1 MCAPP
6 VRTRMRSRQILRV
19 RDPYFHRKLLPR
31 RPHKWEGKHTIDDS
45 CSPRSLASPRKLP
58 TTAFLEAGRSLDKYI
73 QNRLL
78 TMGGVEVVKRT
89 ALAALYAG
97 VALPLTLI
105 QTATTAFD
113 SDFTRC
119 RDKAQKAGVLLAEIL
134 QKEVQ
139 GKRPVVLVSATTIF
153 FASSVNKS
161 SRSLTRKKGSS
172 RHTQIGYGP
181 GASLILSCL
190 EHLHSLSLP
199 SLVYS
204 AVLIS
209 LPSSPSRST
218 WARARSVVAHELVN
232 AWSANDWV
240 LAIAARVYTLS
251 PSIAGIRPVT
261 GVGQG
266 ITNVDVSDLVTQ
278 GHLEIRHKLGL
289 ILERVMDKRDEQPSL
304 SGGRARSAVADEE
317 DQLAEEMAAL
327 DIDRKRL

>member
-1 MCAPP
+1 MKGLED
-6 VRTRMRSRQILRV
+6 VRFEPIQDQDAHEFPQIPSLTATIVASGFLLDAEDSVEPWRSYV
-19 RDPYFHRKLLPR
+19 RSSRADAYALKADPQ
-31 RPHKWEGKHTIDDS
+31 T
-45 CSPRSLASPRKLP
+45 
-58 TTAFLEAGRSLDKYI
+58 FLEAGRSLDKYI

-89 ALAALYAG
+89 ALAAIYAG
-97 VALPLTLI
+97 VALPLTLF

-139 GKRPVVLVSATTIF
+139 GKRPVVL
-153 FASSVNKS
+153 
-161 SRSLTRKKGSS
+161 
-172 RHTQIGYGP
+172 IGYGP

-190 EHLHSLSLP
+190 EHLHSLSLS

-204 AVLIS
+204 AILIS

-240 LAIAARVYTLS
+240 LAIAARLYTLS

-261 GVGQG
+261 GVEG
-266 ITNVDVSDLVTQ
+266 ITNVDVSDLVTK
-278 GHLEIRHKLGL
+278 GHLEIRQKLGL
-289 ILERVMDKRDEQPSL
+289 ILERVMDKRDEQPS
-304 SGGRARSAVADEE
+304 SAGGGARLAAAASEEE
-317 DQLAEEMAAL
+317 DELAEEMAAL
-327 DIDRKRL
+327 DVDALGGGEKRQ